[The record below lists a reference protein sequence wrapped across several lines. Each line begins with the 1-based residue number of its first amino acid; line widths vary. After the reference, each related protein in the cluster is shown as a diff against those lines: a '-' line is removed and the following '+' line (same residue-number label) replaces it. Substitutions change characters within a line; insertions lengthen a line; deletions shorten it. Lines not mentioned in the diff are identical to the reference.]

1 MTMDKAMW
9 SIVAGLSVALALLA
23 APASAAPAIG
33 AGGMK
38 AALPETSSVEK
49 ARWMRRC
56 WRDRWGER
64 RCRRAWVPD
73 YGFAPSYGPGI
84 TLYFGGG
91 GRRFRDHR
99 GFRGDDFRGRG
110 SRDSRGRGDR

>member
-23 APASAAPAIG
+23 SPARAAPAIGAG

-38 AALPETSSVEK
+38 AALAETSDREK
-49 ARWMRRC
+49 ARRLRRC
-56 WRDRWGER
+56 WRDRWGDR
-64 RCRRAWVPD
+64 RCRRVWVPD
-73 YGFAPSYGPGI
+73 YGYAPRYGPGI
-84 TLYFGGG
+84 TLYFGG

-99 GFRGDDFRGRG
+99 GFRGDDFR
-110 SRDSRGRGDR
+110 